1 MIKIIFK
8 IKFISVL
15 FIFGIIFSGCNNLA
29 VNTTQSS
36 NVNQN
41 IEVTSASAGSSNEK
55 NANSVIN
62 NETANTQTS
71 ATPDKE
77 QKQKT
82 IDQYIA
88 GVAKVSDAEE
98 YKEARTIIDGDL
110 DGDGDEDTA
119 VQFTIEGMGGGNMFS
134 FYLAVFRNENGKFTA
149 VTDEVIGGKLNRS
162 IEFTKIENGIIY
174 FDTKDYAADDGACC
188 PSIEGKTSYILE
200 GNKLVEKKL
209 K

>member
-1 MIKIIFK
+1 MEQ
-8 IKFISVL
+8 
-15 FIFGIIFSGCNNLA
+15 N
-29 VNTTQSS
+29 S

-41 IEVTSASAGSSNEK
+41 IEESSASTGSSNEK

-62 NETANTQTS
+62 NETVNAQTNTQTS

-77 QKQKT
+77 QKRKA

-98 YKEARTIIDGDL
+98 YKEARKVLDGDL

-119 VQFTIEGMGGGNMFS
+119 VQFTIEGMGGGNNYG
-134 FYLAVFRNENGKFTA
+134 FYLAVFRNDNGKFTA
-149 VTDEVIGGKLNRS
+149 VTDEVIGGKLNRNV
-162 IEFTKIENGIIY
+162 EFTKIENGTMY
-174 FDTKDYAADDGACC
+174 FDTKNYAADDGACC
-188 PSIEGKTSYILE
+188 PSIAGKTTYVLE
-200 GNKLVEKKL
+200 ENKLVEKKT

>member
-8 IKFISVL
+8 IKFVSAL
-15 FIFGIIFSGCNNLA
+15 FIFGIIFSGCNKSA
-29 VNTTQSS
+29 VNTAQNS

-41 IEVTSASAGSSNEK
+41 IADTSASAGSSTEK

-62 NETANTQTS
+62 NETENTQTNTQTS

-98 YKEARTIIDGDL
+98 YKEARKVLDGDL

-119 VQFTIEGMGGGNMFS
+119 VQFTIEGMGGGNILRFLS
-134 FYLAVFRNENGKFTA
+134 
-149 VTDEVIGGKLNRS
+149 GGFQK
-162 IEFTKIENGIIY
+162 
-174 FDTKDYAADDGACC
+174 
-188 PSIEGKTSYILE
+188 
-200 GNKLVEKKL
+200 
-209 K
+209 